1 MIISKLIIMMVFLI
15 SFNINANSLENI
27 KILYKVNNKIL
38 TNVDVDNEAKYLSA
52 LSSKFKDLNID
63 KVLIIAEE
71 SLLRETIKKNE
82 LEKYFTL
89 DQKNPKLDAVI
100 KDLYLRLQIDSLSEF
115 KEYLQVYD
123 LTIKD
128 IKKKI
133 EVESTWNTFIYNK
146 FKNQIVIDKDKIE
159 KTIKNR
165 VSDQINKKFLLSEI
179 QFQIKNSQK
188 MGEEKAIIE
197 ASIKEIGF
205 ENTANLYS
213 IADSRKFGGS
223 LGWIS
228 EKSLAKKVLNKI
240 NNLKIGE
247 YSETIQVGN
256 DYLILKVEN
265 IKEEKTKIDKNTE
278 INKMM
283 LFEENRQLNKLSNIY
298 FNKIKINTVIN
309 AL

>member
-38 TNVDVDNEAKYLSA
+38 TNVDVDNEDKYLSA

-165 VSDQINKKFLLSEI
+165 VSNQINKKFLLSEI